1 MTRNTRLALVAAVVV
16 IAVVAFVIAKP
27 GDDGDTTADR
37 GAAPATTGK
46 TSAEPTD
53 DGGQNE
59 TQPTARQPEPAVTR
73 IAIAGQRRRGAVKT
87 ITVQKGDRV
96 RIVVT
101 ADAPNLIHLHGYDI
115 EEEAAPGRPARFDFK
130 ANLEGEFEL
139 ESHTFSDAGLEA
151 ALGRLRVEPA

>member
-1 MTRNTRLALVAAVVV
+1 
-16 IAVVAFVIAKP
+16 VAFVIAKP
-27 GDDGDTTADR
+27 GDEGDTTADR
-37 GAAPATTGK
+37 SSAPATTE
-46 TSAEPTD
+46 TSTEQD
-53 DGGQNE
+53 SGGRTE
-59 TQPTARQPEPAVTR
+59 TQPNRQPEPAVTR
-73 IAIAGQRRRGAVKT
+73 IAIKGRKRQGAEQT

-115 EEEAAPGRPARFDFK
+115 EHEAAPGRPARFDFK

-139 ESHTFSDAGLEA
+139 ESHTFADAGLDA